1 MSISAKMFGFLPVMN
16 GRITF
21 EELKGIVCA
30 ANYGSDYNIVSVE
43 LNEETQTA
51 SLAKVFDTNI
61 IAGSGLNI
69 YDYRPF
75 IYDRKI
81 QRCYSIVQDADQKW
95 YIINSSVDGEGVAIH
110 TPIGLTEFDDVGGA
124 FVYAT
129 NLETETAFTRA
140 FYYSTNRKYI
150 YILLRLTNGGYY
162 KHKWVKVALSSGAQT
177 LINEEIY
184 DSEHYT
190 GWPEDVET
198 NDETEVEEILENPL
212 YYDDLTTELIEPEE
226 EEIQEYEKNLYSFN
240 GGGWLGAG
248 YSNNSGLSG
257 GGGGGGGYYGGGGGG
272 GGGSSFSYSDKY
284 GLLYQFYNAGGG
296 GGGGS
301 SYHNPSYISDFSCS
315 DGAHTGHGKI
325 TLNGTTYNCTGR
337 TISINLPAG
346 AYPVEVCGASGGDTS
361 GDGWLGIKGAGG
373 KGAIVTGTLILTGY
387 TTVYITA
394 GGKGKSGYDCD
405 PRGGCGTGGGA
416 SDIRIGGTST
426 GYRVIVA
433 GGGGGAGGQHQQDAS
448 GYYPHTPPLP
458 QTIPGSG
465 TVQAPNGGNGGLN
478 GYAGERDLTPNP
490 GYGGGGATQSAA
502 GSGGW
507 QGSAHGC
514 TAGWMGQGVVGG
526 KGGASVVGYNT
537 GYGLFIPNPLNFDP
551 EDTLLYPIAS
561 ESFDFYYNA
570 PNKSSL
576 YKIFEGARQGGWG
589 TNILNEH
596 VYYLNT
602 FDKTN
607 IISATGYKTIDGET
621 TYYQDIDY
629 TLMEVVRVGLSRYQS
644 VNVNQNRYSDW
655 HDPLPFI
662 SVGGQTYLLVAKN
675 GRNSEGEEIHT
686 LGFLNIDTRAF
697 ISTGRTSYDSTPH
710 IYVAPDNSYALLVPN
725 SSNPIMLFSN
735 GDFSNTNFK
744 RLINIDT
751 IERRKTLMCA
761 YFVSPSGPPAI
772 IDYSPASPKIYAID
786 WETYGNMPIFA
797 NNKIYASL
805 SEGYYIYDG
814 NIGKLMLTDFDEDDE
829 PGDFYIP
836 SFDGYAGKAWIKWY
850 AVDDMLGSSELFE
863 APLIQ

>member
-51 SLAKVFDTNI
+51 ALAKVFDTNI

-69 YDYRPF
+69 RYYDCLPF

-95 YIINSSVDGEGVAIH
+95 YIINSSVDDEGVAIH

-124 FVYAT
+124 FVYDT
-129 NLETETAFTRA
+129 NLATETASTRA
-140 FYYSTNRKYI
+140 FYYSTNRKYM
-150 YILLRLTNGGYY
+150 YILLKLSDNT
-162 KHKWVKVALSSGAQT
+162 HKWVKVALSSGTQT

-184 DSEHYT
+184 DSEHYD

-198 NDETEVEEILENPL
+198 DDVAEAGEILSNPL
-212 YYDDLTTELIEPEE
+212 YYDELTEELPEVA
-226 EEIQEYEKNLYSFN
+226 LAFSAN
-240 GGGWLGAG
+240 GGGLVNTTYG
-248 YSNNSGLSG
+248 YYVGTGG

-272 GGGSSFSYSDKY
+272 GGSGSCC
-284 GLLYQFYNAGGG
+284 GGAGGG

-301 SYHNPSYISDFSCS
+301 SYVHASLSN
-315 DGAHTGHGKI
+315 AHFETGINTGNGKVV
-325 TLNGTTYNCTGR
+325 LNGVTYTNN
-337 TISINLPAG
+337 SSVELSAG
-346 AYPVEVCGASGGDTS
+346 NYSVEAWGASGGDSSYDENTPLHY
-361 GDGWLGIKGAGG
+361 LGLKGSGG
-373 KGAIVTGTLILTGY
+373 KGAYVSATLSLSET
-387 TTVYITA
+387 TTVYIYIGGA
-394 GGKGKSGYDCD
+394 GITGFSKYSSG
-405 PRGGCGTGGGA
+405 GTGGGA
-416 SDIRIGGTST
+416 SDIRIGGTELEN
-426 GYRVIVA
+426 RMLVA
-433 GGGGGAGGQHQQDAS
+433 GGGGGAGAPQSRDTTGLAPAGGRRTLLKSTHPPHGGDG
-448 GYYPHTPPLP
+448 GYTGCP
-458 QTIPGSG
+458 
-465 TVQAPNGGNGGLN
+465 
-478 GYAGERDLTPNP
+478 GERDQISLS
-490 GYGGGGATQSAA
+490 YHYAGGGGLGGTQ
-502 GSGGW
+502 
-507 QGSAHGC
+507 
-514 TAGWMGQGVVGG
+514 TVGG
-526 KGGASVVGYNT
+526 TKGALPPSGICGYVYAEDGQLGVGGMGGANT
-537 GYGLFIPNPLNFDP
+537 ARCSHGDESPEPPIQFTLQASLETELF
-551 EDTLLYPIAS
+551 
-561 ESFDFYYNA
+561 YNA
-570 PNKSSL
+570 PAKESL
-576 YKIFEGARQGGWG
+576 NRIFKEVREAEF
-589 TNILNEH
+589 TSNELSIIIRET

-602 FDKTN
+602 FDKSN

-629 TLMEVVRVGLSRYQS
+629 TLMEVKRIGLYKYGSVIPYQCF
-644 VNVNQNRYSDW
+644 YSDW

-675 GRNSEGEEIHT
+675 GRNGEGEETHT

-710 IYVAPDNSYALLVPN
+710 IYVAPDNSYALLAPDTSVPFDR
-725 SSNPIMLFSN
+725 IMLFTS

-751 IERRKTLMCA
+751 IERKKTLMCT
-761 YFVSPSGPPAI
+761 YLSSSSIPPAI
-772 IDYSPASPKIYAID
+772 IDYSPAFSKIYAID

-850 AVDDMLGSSELFE
+850 AVDDMLGSSALFE

>member
-51 SLAKVFDTNI
+51 ALAKVFDTNI

-69 YDYRPF
+69 YDYLPF

-95 YIINSSVDGEGVAIH
+95 YIINSSVDDEGVAIH

-129 NLETETAFTRA
+129 NLATETASTRA
-140 FYYSTNRKYI
+140 FYYSTNRKYM
-150 YILLRLTNGGYY
+150 YILLKLSDNT
-162 KHKWVKVALSSGAQT
+162 HKWVKVALSSGTQT

-212 YYDDLTTELIEPEE
+212 YYDELTGELPEVA
-226 EEIQEYEKNLYSFN
+226 LAFSAN
-240 GGGWLGAG
+240 GGGLVNTTYG
-248 YSNNSGLSG
+248 YYVGTSG

-272 GGGSSFSYSDKY
+272 GGSGKCC
-284 GLLYQFYNAGGG
+284 GGAGGG

-301 SYHNPSYISDFSCS
+301 SYVHASLSN
-315 DGAHTGHGKI
+315 AHFETGINTGNGKVV
-325 TLNGTTYNCTGR
+325 LNGVTYTNN
-337 TISINLPAG
+337 SSVELSAG
-346 AYPVEVCGASGGDTS
+346 NYSVEAWGASGGDSSYDENTP
-361 GDGWLGIKGAGG
+361 GHYLGLKGSGG
-373 KGAIVTGTLILTGY
+373 KGAYVSATLSLSET
-387 TTVYITA
+387 TTVYIYIGGA
-394 GGKGKSGYDCD
+394 GITGFSKYSSG
-405 PRGGCGTGGGA
+405 GTGGGA
-416 SDIRIGGTST
+416 SDIRIGGTELEN
-426 GYRVIVA
+426 RMLVA
-433 GGGGGAGGQHQQDAS
+433 GGGGGAGAPQSRDTTGLAPAGNVYKVYKSTHPPHGGDG
-448 GYYPHTPPLP
+448 GYT
-458 QTIPGSG
+458 GCS
-465 TVQAPNGGNGGLN
+465 
-478 GYAGERDLTPNP
+478 GERDQISLI
-490 GYGGGGATQSAA
+490 YHHAGGGGLGGTQ
-502 GSGGW
+502 
-507 QGSAHGC
+507 
-514 TAGWMGQGVVGG
+514 TAGGTKGALPPSGICGYVYAEDGQLGVGG
-526 KGGASVVGYNT
+526 MGGANT
-537 GYGLFIPNPLNFDP
+537 SRCSHGDESPEPPVQFTLQASLETELF
-551 EDTLLYPIAS
+551 
-561 ESFDFYYNA
+561 YNA
-570 PNKSSL
+570 PAKESL
-576 YKIFEGARQGGWG
+576 NRIFKEVREAEFTRKAP
-589 TNILNEH
+589 NELSIIIRET

-602 FDKTN
+602 FDKSN
-607 IISATGYKTIDGET
+607 VISATGYKTIDGET

-629 TLMEVVRVGLSRYQS
+629 TLMEVKRIGLYKYGSVSPYQFF
-644 VNVNQNRYSDW
+644 YSDW

-675 GRNSEGEEIHT
+675 GRNGEGEETHT

-710 IYVAPDNSYALLVPN
+710 IYVAPDNSYALLAPDT
-725 SSNPIMLFSN
+725 SNPIMLFTS

-744 RLINIDT
+744 SLINIDT

-772 IDYSPASPKIYAID
+772 IDYSPASPKVYAID
-786 WETYGNMPIFA
+786 WKTYGNMPIFA
-797 NNKIYASL
+797 NKKIYASL

-814 NIGKLMLTDFDEDDE
+814 NIGKLMLTDFDEDDK

-850 AVDDMLGSSELFE
+850 AVDDMLGSSALFE

>member
-1 MSISAKMFGFLPVMN
+1 
-16 GRITF
+16 
-21 EELKGIVCA
+21 
-30 ANYGSDYNIVSVE
+30 
-43 LNEETQTA
+43 
-51 SLAKVFDTNI
+51 
-61 IAGSGLNI
+61 
-69 YDYRPF
+69 
-75 IYDRKI
+75 
-81 QRCYSIVQDADQKW
+81 
-95 YIINSSVDGEGVAIH
+95 
-110 TPIGLTEFDDVGGA
+110 
-124 FVYAT
+124 
-129 NLETETAFTRA
+129 
-140 FYYSTNRKYI
+140 
-150 YILLRLTNGGYY
+150 
-162 KHKWVKVALSSGAQT
+162 
-177 LINEEIY
+177 
-184 DSEHYT
+184 
-190 GWPEDVET
+190 
-198 NDETEVEEILENPL
+198 
-212 YYDDLTTELIEPEE
+212 
-226 EEIQEYEKNLYSFN
+226 
-240 GGGWLGAG
+240 
-248 YSNNSGLSG
+248 
-257 GGGGGGGYYGGGGGG
+257 
-272 GGGSSFSYSDKY
+272 
-284 GLLYQFYNAGGG
+284 
-296 GGGGS
+296 
-301 SYHNPSYISDFSCS
+301 
-315 DGAHTGHGKI
+315 
-325 TLNGTTYNCTGR
+325 
-337 TISINLPAG
+337 LPAG
-346 AYPVEVCGASGGDTS
+346 AYPVEVYGASGGDTS
-361 GDGWLGIKGAGG
+361 GNGWLGLKGTGG
-373 KGAIVTGTLILTGY
+373 NGAVVTGTLTLTEY

-458 QTIPGSG
+458 QTIPGSE

-478 GYAGERDLTPNP
+478 GYAGERDLTPNS

-507 QGSAHGC
+507 QGSAAGC
-514 TAGWMGQGVVGG
+514 TAGRMGQGVVGG

-629 TLMEVVRVGLSRYQS
+629 TLMEVSRIGLSRYQS
-644 VNVNQNRYSDW
+644 INVNQNRYSDW

-675 GRNSEGEEIHT
+675 ARNGEGEETHT

-725 SSNPIMLFSN
+725 SSNPTMLFSN

-751 IERRKTLMCA
+751 IECRKTLMCA

-772 IDYSPASPKIYAID
+772 IDYSPASPKVYAID
-786 WETYGNMPIFA
+786 WKTYGNMPNFA

-814 NIGKLMLTDFDEDDE
+814 NIGKLMLTGFDEDDE

-850 AVDDMLGSSELFE
+850 TVDDMLGSSALFE

>member
-51 SLAKVFDTNI
+51 ALAKVFDTNI

-75 IYDRKI
+75 IYDRKL
-81 QRCYSIVQDADQKW
+81 QRCYSIVQNADYKW
-95 YIINSSVDGEGVAIH
+95 HIINSSVDGEGTAIH
-110 TPIGLTEFDDVGGA
+110 TPIGLTEFDDVDGA
-124 FVYAT
+124 YVYYD
-129 NLETETAFTRA
+129 NLATETASTRA

-150 YILLRLTNGGYY
+150 YILLKVTNGGYY

-184 DSEHYT
+184 DSEHYD
-190 GWPEDVET
+190 GWPEDVE
-198 NDETEVEEILENPL
+198 NGEVTFCNEELPECPTGSR
-212 YYDDLTTELIEPEE
+212 TTEL
-226 EEIQEYEKNLYSFN
+226 
-240 GGGWLGAG
+240 
-248 YSNNSGLSG
+248 
-257 GGGGGGGYYGGGGGG
+257 
-272 GGGSSFSYSDKY
+272 
-284 GLLYQFYNAGGG
+284 
-296 GGGGS
+296 
-301 SYHNPSYISDFSCS
+301 
-315 DGAHTGHGKI
+315 
-325 TLNGTTYNCTGR
+325 
-337 TISINLPAG
+337 
-346 AYPVEVCGASGGDTS
+346 
-361 GDGWLGIKGAGG
+361 
-373 KGAIVTGTLILTGY
+373 
-387 TTVYITA
+387 
-394 GGKGKSGYDCD
+394 
-405 PRGGCGTGGGA
+405 
-416 SDIRIGGTST
+416 
-426 GYRVIVA
+426 
-433 GGGGGAGGQHQQDAS
+433 
-448 GYYPHTPPLP
+448 
-458 QTIPGSG
+458 
-465 TVQAPNGGNGGLN
+465 
-478 GYAGERDLTPNP
+478 
-490 GYGGGGATQSAA
+490 
-502 GSGGW
+502 
-507 QGSAHGC
+507 
-514 TAGWMGQGVVGG
+514 
-526 KGGASVVGYNT
+526 
-537 GYGLFIPNPLNFDP
+537 
-551 EDTLLYPIAS
+551 
-561 ESFDFYYNA
+561 YYNA
-570 PNKSSL
+570 PNKLAFNRIFKQVNECKQAALGLPEPNCMIHIENGTFMSCGGFSGKIYKTTDYWKNFDVVFTPESSSSRRSFSNL
-576 YKIFEGARQGGWG
+576 GDGVIIGMLTNGHLIISKDSGETWEESTQTLQNIYGNSSGVFFGSGNYDSSISKRSFDFGTTWSGLSGPVVAHGPLTVFDNGIVVGSVRNTGYPYMNLNVARSTNFGDSFTQINVDSRYGACTGQYHIGNGIMFRTYGIFYMFPNDNMKCLIIARSTDYGASWQEVADFND
-589 TNILNEH
+589 TNPADSFISCLEH
-596 VYYLNT
+596 VGNGVVLAGHYTANTHYGGTPRLFRSEDFGATWVEQNSPDQLPWTFGIKSLASTQDGVVFACSYTGGADRVWYSSDYGITWHRIPLENSCSETAYYLNT
-602 FDKTN
+602 FDKSN

-629 TLMEVVRVGLSRYQS
+629 TLMEVARVGLSRYQS

-675 GRNSEGEEIHT
+675 GRNGEGEETHT

-772 IDYSPASPKIYAID
+772 IDYSPASPKVYAID
-786 WETYGNMPIFA
+786 WKTYGNMPIFA

-829 PGDFYIP
+829 PGDFSIP

-850 AVDDMLGSSELFE
+850 AVDDMLGSSALFE
-863 APLIQ
+863 APLIN

>member
-21 EELKGIVCA
+21 EELKGEELKGIVCA

-51 SLAKVFDTNI
+51 ALAKVFDTNI

-69 YDYRPF
+69 IWYDCQPF

-95 YIINSSVDGEGVAIH
+95 YIINSSVDDEGVAIH

-129 NLETETAFTRA
+129 NLATETASTRA
-140 FYYSTNRKYI
+140 FYYSTNRKYM
-150 YILLRLTNGGYY
+150 YILLKLSDNT
-162 KHKWVKVALSSGAQT
+162 HKWVKVALSSGTQT

-184 DSEHYT
+184 DSEHYD

-198 NDETEVEEILENPL
+198 DDVAEAGEILSNPL
-212 YYDDLTTELIEPEE
+212 YYDELTGELPEVA
-226 EEIQEYEKNLYSFN
+226 LAFSAN
-240 GGGWLGAG
+240 GGGLVNTTYG
-248 YSNNSGLSG
+248 YYVGTGG

-272 GGGSSFSYSDKY
+272 GGSGKCC
-284 GLLYQFYNAGGG
+284 GGAGGG

-301 SYHNPSYISDFSCS
+301 SYVHASLSN
-315 DGAHTGHGKI
+315 AHFETGINTGNGKVV
-325 TLNGTTYNCTGR
+325 LNGVTYTNN
-337 TISINLPAG
+337 SSVELSAG
-346 AYPVEVCGASGGDTS
+346 NYSVEAWGASGGDSSYDENTP
-361 GDGWLGIKGAGG
+361 WHYLGLKGSGG
-373 KGAIVTGTLILTGY
+373 KGAYVSATLSLSET
-387 TTVYITA
+387 TTVYIYIGGA
-394 GGKGKSGYDCD
+394 GITGFSKYSSG
-405 PRGGCGTGGGA
+405 GTGGGA
-416 SDIRIGGTST
+416 SDIRIGGTELEN
-426 GYRVIVA
+426 RMLVA
-433 GGGGGAGGQHQQDAS
+433 GGGGGAGAPQSRDTTGLGPEGNVKKVYKSTHPPHGGDG
-448 GYYPHTPPLP
+448 GYT
-458 QTIPGSG
+458 GCS
-465 TVQAPNGGNGGLN
+465 
-478 GYAGERDLTPNP
+478 GERDQISLI
-490 GYGGGGATQSAA
+490 YHHAGGGGLGGTQ
-502 GSGGW
+502 
-507 QGSAHGC
+507 
-514 TAGWMGQGVVGG
+514 TAGGTKGALPPSGICGYVYAEDGQLGVGG
-526 KGGASVVGYNT
+526 MGGANT
-537 GYGLFIPNPLNFDP
+537 SRCSHGDESPEPPVQFTLQASLETELF
-551 EDTLLYPIAS
+551 
-561 ESFDFYYNA
+561 YNA
-570 PNKSSL
+570 PAKESLNRIFKEVREAERRSSE
-576 YKIFEGARQGGWG
+576 F
-589 TNILNEH
+589 TSNELSIIIRET

-602 FDKTN
+602 FDKSN
-607 IISATGYKTIDGET
+607 VISATGYKTIDGET

-629 TLMEVVRVGLSRYQS
+629 TLMEVKRIGLYKYGSVSPYQCF
-644 VNVNQNRYSDW
+644 YSDW

-675 GRNSEGEEIHT
+675 GRNGEGEETHT

-710 IYVAPDNSYALLVPN
+710 IYVAPDNSYALLAPDT
-725 SSNPIMLFSN
+725 SNPIMLFTS

-744 RLINIDT
+744 SLINIDT
-751 IERRKTLMCA
+751 IERKKTLMWT
-761 YFVSPSGPPAI
+761 FLSSSSIPPAI
-772 IDYSPASPKIYAID
+772 IDYSPAFSKIYAID
-786 WETYGNMPIFA
+786 WETYSNMPIIS

-805 SEGYYIYDG
+805 SEGYYIYDGNDG

-850 AVDDMLGSSELFE
+850 AVDDMLGSSALFE

>member
-51 SLAKVFDTNI
+51 ALAKVFDTNI

-69 YDYRPF
+69 YDYLPF

-95 YIINSSVDGEGVAIH
+95 YIINSSVDDEGVAIH

-129 NLETETAFTRA
+129 NLATETASTRA
-140 FYYSTNRKYI
+140 FYYSTNRKYM
-150 YILLRLTNGGYY
+150 YILLKLSDNT
-162 KHKWVKVALSSGAQT
+162 HKWVKVALSSGTQT

-212 YYDDLTTELIEPEE
+212 YYDELTGELPEVA
-226 EEIQEYEKNLYSFN
+226 LAFSAN
-240 GGGWLGAG
+240 GGGLVNTTYG
-248 YSNNSGLSG
+248 YYVGTSG

-272 GGGSSFSYSDKY
+272 GGSGKCC
-284 GLLYQFYNAGGG
+284 GGAGGG

-301 SYHNPSYISDFSCS
+301 SYVHASLSN
-315 DGAHTGHGKI
+315 AHFETGINTGNGKVV
-325 TLNGTTYNCTGR
+325 LNGVTYTNN
-337 TISINLPAG
+337 SSVELSAG
-346 AYPVEVCGASGGDTS
+346 NYSVEAWGASGGDSSYDENTP
-361 GDGWLGIKGAGG
+361 GHYLGLKGSGG
-373 KGAIVTGTLILTGY
+373 KGAYVSATLSLSET
-387 TTVYITA
+387 TTVYIYIGGA
-394 GGKGKSGYDCD
+394 GITGFSKYSSG
-405 PRGGCGTGGGA
+405 GTGGGA
-416 SDIRIGGTST
+416 SDIRIGGTELEN
-426 GYRVIVA
+426 RMLVA
-433 GGGGGAGGQHQQDAS
+433 GGGGGAGAPQSRDTTGLAPAGNVYKVYKSTHPPHGGDG
-448 GYYPHTPPLP
+448 GYT
-458 QTIPGSG
+458 GCS
-465 TVQAPNGGNGGLN
+465 
-478 GYAGERDLTPNP
+478 GERDQISLI
-490 GYGGGGATQSAA
+490 YHHAGGGGLGGTQ
-502 GSGGW
+502 
-507 QGSAHGC
+507 
-514 TAGWMGQGVVGG
+514 TAGGTKGALPPSGICGYVYAEDGQLGVGG
-526 KGGASVVGYNT
+526 MGGANT
-537 GYGLFIPNPLNFDP
+537 SRCSHGDESPEPPVQFTLQASLETELF
-551 EDTLLYPIAS
+551 
-561 ESFDFYYNA
+561 YNA
-570 PNKSSL
+570 PAKESL
-576 YKIFEGARQGGWG
+576 NRIFKEVREAEFTRKAP
-589 TNILNEH
+589 NELSIIIRET

-602 FDKTN
+602 FDKSN
-607 IISATGYKTIDGET
+607 VISATGYKTIDGET

-629 TLMEVVRVGLSRYQS
+629 TLMEVKRIGLYKYGSVSPYQFF
-644 VNVNQNRYSDW
+644 YSDW

-675 GRNSEGEEIHT
+675 GRNGEGEETHT

-710 IYVAPDNSYALLVPN
+710 IYVAPDNSYALLAPDT
-725 SSNPIMLFSN
+725 SNPIMLFTS

-744 RLINIDT
+744 SLINIDT
-751 IERRKTLMCA
+751 IERKKTLMCT
-761 YFVSPSGPPAI
+761 FLSSSSIPPAI
-772 IDYSPASPKIYAID
+772 IDYSPAFSKIYAID
-786 WETYGNMPIFA
+786 WETYSNMPIFA

-850 AVDDMLGSSELFE
+850 AVDDMLGSSALFE